1 MSTLRTHDDTWDITA
16 GVGITAIVVAAA
28 RAAETDQ
35 PDPLIRDPYAR
46 LLAAKGDIGIWN
58 AMIDESMFAK
68 LKSVDPTASA
78 MIDYVR
84 SYQAV
89 RTHFFD
95 GYFADVVAGGIRQV
109 VILASGLD
117 SRAYRLDW
125 PAQCTVYEI
134 DQPQVLHYKSATL
147 AAHGVKP
154 AVDHRNV
161 PIDLRHDWPAAL
173 RDQGFS
179 STTPTAWLAEGLLIY
194 LPADAHDRLLE
205 QITELSSPGSSI
217 AVETAASYSGERR
230 AQLRERFAK
239 AADELGIEQRV
250 YLQDLMYHDQDRAI
264 VVDWLNAHGW
274 RARAQ
279 CSRDEMRRLGRWVG
293 GVPIADTK
301 DESADFVTAERR

>member
-46 LLAAKGDIGIWN
+46 LLTANAAIGLWN
-58 AMIDESMFAK
+58 AMRDESMFTK
-68 LKSVDPTASA
+68 LQSADPATSA
-78 MIDYVR
+78 VIDYVR
-84 SYQAV
+84 RYQAV

-95 GYFADVVAGGIRQV
+95 SYFADLVNSGVRQV

-125 PAQCTVYEI
+125 PAECTVYEI
-134 DQPQVLHYKSATL
+134 DQPQVLDYKSATL

-154 AVDHRNV
+154 TVDRREV

-173 RDQGFS
+173 RDEGFS
-179 STTPTAWLAEGLLIY
+179 ATTPTAWLAEGLLIY
-194 LPADAHDRLLE
+194 LPADVHDRLFE
-205 QITELSSPGSSI
+205 QITELSSPGSRI

-230 AQLRERFAK
+230 AQLRERFRK
-239 AADELGIEQRV
+239 AADELALEQRV

-279 CSRDEMRRLGRWVG
+279 CSLDEMRRLGRWID
-293 GVPIADTK
+293 GVLIANK
-301 DESADFVTAERR
+301 DEFADFVTAERR